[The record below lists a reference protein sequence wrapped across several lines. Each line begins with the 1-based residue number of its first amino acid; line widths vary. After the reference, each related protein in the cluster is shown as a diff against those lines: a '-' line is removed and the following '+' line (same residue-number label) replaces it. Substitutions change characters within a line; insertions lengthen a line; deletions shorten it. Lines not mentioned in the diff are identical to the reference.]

1 MKEALEGGR
10 PADQQLHA
18 SFVKMALESLAPV
31 EPAEIVKTIV
41 PEINQPKNLTK
52 NDPPAALDENVGRWG
67 RGASLG

>member
-10 PADQQLHA
+10 PAEQQPHA

-41 PEINQPKNLTK
+41 PEINQPKNLT
-52 NDPPAALDENVGRWG
+52 
-67 RGASLG
+67 